1 VSNCNSCREG
11 TPKCLLGQI
20 QDIKFAPKN
29 IQVQGRPAIDVINKF
44 KSNSFKD
51 QYKIF
56 IIGTNPDRES
66 DKKDIPFL
74 GSAGDFLTEFITKSG
89 MPIDD
94 VWCTYLV
101 KCASPKGRNPSA
113 GEMNACMSYV
123 QEEIKRYKPE
133 IIMLLGNLPLKLFN
147 IREGGISKCRGKVFK
162 KKLPDW
168 EDGPE
173 FSVIPSYNPATFVYR
188 DNKKLRDLVIED
200 YCIAAS
206 LATGKEHKA
215 SFYQCNFTVAKTVE
229 DVFTACEVMETE
241 GIFGVDTE
249 SPSLNFM
256 HAPMM
261 LLQLS
266 AGINKTHLIPFY
278 SHDPNSLG
286 EWKLNAYWSNDDRNK
301 VRDRLNKL
309 FSNSSLKTV
318 MHNCLLGDMR
328 VFLANG
334 QKISISKLVKDKYTG
349 DVLTVNE
356 YTGKIES
363 KKVIG
368 HIKASHRKYED
379 WLRIRVKGTGS
390 LRLTKDHNVITSS
403 GRKIAESIS
412 VGDKILTSIPTF
424 SPQQESIV
432 LGTLLGDGS
441 LVLSCP
447 SYNSKAKILKNS
459 KSRSPYLKFSHCEE
473 QEEYC
478 KFKASFFD
486 MKIKKMKNNRG
497 FSQGLN
503 NYLFSA
509 SSKNDP
515 RLNEFYELGLKK
527 RQVTKEWLDRLTPQA
542 FAIWYCDDGTLK
554 GKGVSFC
561 VSGFGIEGQQLI
573 EDWVKLKGWPV
584 RSWIR
589 EDGQLYIDINDCNNS
604 KLKDNIV
611 MQSFWEW
618 FSEYVPNCMKYKV
631 HKLYRDKISSKWW
644 NIPHISKSW
653 ADTVTE
659 IGPLF
664 PKEKQSR
671 YSGYSTRRYKI
682 GPPQYCLTVEG
693 NPNFISENLCVS
705 NCKYDLNII
714 KRWLSIDVKNEVH
727 DTQVMHHLIYEYPP
741 HDLKNLA
748 DMEFH
753 VGDWEAPVREL
764 VGGEEG
770 DSNLSWDNCP
780 DDILWPYGAND
791 AELTR
796 RLFDSYWEVISSKP
810 HLLKLYYEESI
821 PILSTLQKAEWIGN
835 KIDLKK
841 VDEMEKIYL
850 ERLDLSLIECRKL
863 AGKPDF
869 NPSSPDQVATVL
881 RSRATP
887 ENGILNLI
895 TDLTKSK
902 GFSTGQDILI
912 ELDDPFAEKV
922 LEYRKYRKLISTYIN
937 RVREDIDETNRVRY
951 QFRVAG
957 TASGRLSCR
966 FLQQIPRID
975 KESIKKEEVVL
986 RQMFIEDDGYDL
998 VYFDVDQAELWVFA
1012 YKSQCKEM
1020 IRILE
1025 SGDDIHRHTAAA
1037 ALQITPEET
1046 SDFNRSNLG
1055 KPFNF
1060 GVIYGSQGYEIAK
1073 CEFQNPK
1080 TGKLEKVGRE
1090 RAMLFAS
1097 NFMRKYPEIELYK
1110 ADLVDIALANNCV
1123 YRTEFGREIHVPELT
1138 SSDDRRINTLTRELL
1153 NKSVQGP
1160 AGSITLR
1167 TLNMVDA
1174 VLAKYKIDTTQI
1186 RLINTVHDSGL
1197 YGVKKHLTEWFKSV
1211 IKSVAERPIPEI
1223 YNKKFTVKIGVGSN
1237 WAEAELN
1244 AK

>member
-1 VSNCNSCREG
+1 MELTQISKNCNNCREG

-20 QDIKFAPKN
+20 QDERLKPKT
-29 IQVQGRPAIDVINKF
+29 IQVQGRPAIDILNKF

-74 GSAGDFLTEFITKSG
+74 GAAGDFLTEFITKSG
-89 MPIDD
+89 MPVDD

-113 GEMNACMSYV
+113 GELNTCMSYI

-133 IIMLLGNLPLKLFN
+133 IIMLLGNIPLKLFN

-229 DVFTACEVMETE
+229 DVFTACEVMESE

-249 SPSLNFM
+249 SPNLNFM
-256 HAPMM
+256 RAPMM

-266 AGINKTHLIPFY
+266 AGVNKTHLIPFY
-278 SHDPNSLG
+278 SYDPSSLG
-286 EWKLNAYWSNDDRNK
+286 EWKLKSYWSNDDRNR

-309 FSNSSLKTV
+309 FSHPKWKAV
-318 MHNCLLGDMR
+318 FHN
-328 VFLANG
+328 A
-334 QKISISKLVKDKYTG
+334 
-349 DVLTVNE
+349 
-356 YTGKIES
+356 
-363 KKVIG
+363 
-368 HIKASHRKYED
+368 
-379 WLRIRVKGTGS
+379 
-390 LRLTKDHNVITSS
+390 
-403 GRKIAESIS
+403 
-412 VGDKILTSIPTF
+412 
-424 SPQQESIV
+424 
-432 LGTLLGDGS
+432 
-441 LVLSCP
+441 
-447 SYNSKAKILKNS
+447 
-459 KSRSPYLKFSHCEE
+459 
-473 QEEYC
+473 
-478 KFKASFFD
+478 
-486 MKIKKMKNNRG
+486 
-497 FSQGLN
+497 
-503 NYLFSA
+503 
-509 SSKNDP
+509 
-515 RLNEFYELGLKK
+515 
-527 RQVTKEWLDRLTPQA
+527 
-542 FAIWYCDDGTLK
+542 
-554 GKGVSFC
+554 
-561 VSGFGIEGQQLI
+561 
-573 EDWVKLKGWPV
+573 
-584 RSWIR
+584 
-589 EDGQLYIDINDCNNS
+589 
-604 KLKDNIV
+604 
-611 MQSFWEW
+611 
-618 FSEYVPNCMKYKV
+618 
-631 HKLYRDKISSKWW
+631 
-644 NIPHISKSW
+644 
-653 ADTVTE
+653 
-659 IGPLF
+659 
-664 PKEKQSR
+664 
-671 YSGYSTRRYKI
+671 
-682 GPPQYCLTVEG
+682 
-693 NPNFISENLCVS
+693 
-705 NCKYDLNII
+705 KYDLNII
-714 KRWLSIDVKNEVH
+714 KRWLSVDVKNEVH

-741 HDLKNLA
+741 HDLKSLA

-753 VGDWEAPVREL
+753 VGDWEAPVREV

-780 DDILWPYGAND
+780 DEILWPYGAND

-796 RLFDSYWEVISSKP
+796 RLFDTYWETISSKP

-821 PILSTLQKAEWIGN
+821 PITSTLQKAEWNGN

-841 VDEMEKIYL
+841 VDEMEKLYL
-850 ERLDLSLIECRKL
+850 ERMELSLIECRKL

-869 NPSSPDQVATVL
+869 NPSSPDQVAEVL
-881 RSRATP
+881 RGRATP

-902 GFSTGQDILI
+902 GFSTGKDILI

-922 LEYRKYRKLISTYIN
+922 LEYRKYRKLISTYID

-975 KESIKKEEVVL
+975 KESIKKEEVIL

-1025 SGDDIHRHTAAA
+1025 SGEDIHRHTAAA
-1037 ALQITPEET
+1037 ALQVSLEET

-1060 GVIYGSQGYEIAK
+1060 GVIYGSQGFQIAK

-1080 TGKLEKVGRE
+1080 TGKLEKVGRD

-1097 NFMRKYPEIELYK
+1097 NFMKKYPEIEIYK
-1110 ADLVDIALANNCV
+1110 ADLVDISLANNCV

-1138 SSDDRRINTLTRELL
+1138 SNDDRRVNTLTRELL

-1167 TLNMVDA
+1167 TLNMIDA
-1174 VLAKYKIDTTQI
+1174 VLAKYNIDTNQI

-1197 YGVKKHLTEWFKSV
+1197 YGVKKHLTEWFKGI

-1223 YNKKFTVKIGVGSN
+1223 YSKKFTVKIGVGSN

>member
-1 VSNCNSCREG
+1 MELTQISKNCHNCREG

-20 QDIKFAPKN
+20 QDERLKPKN
-29 IQVQGRPAIDVINKF
+29 IQVQGRPAIDILNKF

-56 IIGTNPDRES
+56 IIGTNPDKES

-74 GSAGDFLTEFITKSG
+74 GAAGDFLTEFITKSG
-89 MPIDD
+89 MPVDD

-113 GEMNACMSYV
+113 GELNTCMSYI

-133 IIMLLGNLPLKLFN
+133 IIMLLGNIPLKLFN

-229 DVFTACEVMETE
+229 DVFTACEVMESE

-249 SPSLNFM
+249 SPNLNFM
-256 HAPMM
+256 RAPMM

-266 AGINKTHLIPFY
+266 AGVNKTHLIPFY
-278 SHDPNSLG
+278 SHDPSSLG
-286 EWKLNAYWSNDDRNK
+286 EWKLKSYWSNDDRNR

-309 FSNSSLKTV
+309 FSHPKWKAV
-318 MHNCLLGDMR
+318 FHN
-328 VFLANG
+328 A
-334 QKISISKLVKDKYTG
+334 
-349 DVLTVNE
+349 
-356 YTGKIES
+356 
-363 KKVIG
+363 
-368 HIKASHRKYED
+368 
-379 WLRIRVKGTGS
+379 
-390 LRLTKDHNVITSS
+390 
-403 GRKIAESIS
+403 
-412 VGDKILTSIPTF
+412 
-424 SPQQESIV
+424 
-432 LGTLLGDGS
+432 
-441 LVLSCP
+441 
-447 SYNSKAKILKNS
+447 
-459 KSRSPYLKFSHCEE
+459 
-473 QEEYC
+473 
-478 KFKASFFD
+478 
-486 MKIKKMKNNRG
+486 
-497 FSQGLN
+497 
-503 NYLFSA
+503 
-509 SSKNDP
+509 
-515 RLNEFYELGLKK
+515 
-527 RQVTKEWLDRLTPQA
+527 
-542 FAIWYCDDGTLK
+542 
-554 GKGVSFC
+554 
-561 VSGFGIEGQQLI
+561 
-573 EDWVKLKGWPV
+573 
-584 RSWIR
+584 
-589 EDGQLYIDINDCNNS
+589 
-604 KLKDNIV
+604 
-611 MQSFWEW
+611 
-618 FSEYVPNCMKYKV
+618 
-631 HKLYRDKISSKWW
+631 
-644 NIPHISKSW
+644 
-653 ADTVTE
+653 
-659 IGPLF
+659 
-664 PKEKQSR
+664 
-671 YSGYSTRRYKI
+671 
-682 GPPQYCLTVEG
+682 
-693 NPNFISENLCVS
+693 
-705 NCKYDLNII
+705 KYDLNII

-741 HDLKNLA
+741 HDLKSLA

-753 VGDWEAPVREL
+753 VGDWEAPVREV

-780 DDILWPYGAND
+780 DEILWPYGAND

-796 RLFDSYWEVISSKP
+796 RLFDTYWETISSKP

-821 PILSTLQKAEWIGN
+821 PITSTLQKAEWNGN

-841 VDEMEKIYL
+841 VDEMEKLYL
-850 ERLDLSLIECRKL
+850 ERMELSLIECRKL

-869 NPSSPDQVATVL
+869 NPSSPDQVAEVL
-881 RSRATP
+881 RGRATP

-902 GFSTGQDILI
+902 GFSTGKDILI

-922 LEYRKYRKLISTYIN
+922 LEYRKYRKLISTYID

-975 KESIKKEEVVL
+975 KESIKKEEVIL

-1025 SGDDIHRHTAAA
+1025 SGEDIHRHSAAA
-1037 ALQITPEET
+1037 ALQISMEET
-1046 SDFNRSNLG
+1046 SDFNRSNVGKCVDPSTIVICNGRISKIGDICKSLNHEDSFTSVCNKNIYTYSGLEAKLNSIYNGGIKPLKLITTRRGIIQCSDNHIFVKKDMTLIKARDLKIGDVLFEDSSSPSIKEVSEYVDISFISRSDSVPPTIIKTNKELAYICGVVIGDGCASSHQISIAHGDINKKDPYGILYKEWQDNLFNTFYSQGFNPKPRNKVLNLG
-1055 KPFNF
+1055 CRNVLSYFVSLGVIKWRDKNSTCKIFEVPDWIIKSGREAFLSFLGGLIDTDGFVGKLGIVDLTSKSPILIGQIAALSSIYGLTFSTQREFNKQYNKAYYTITFRKKCNYIFKSYLKNKGKLSRLSLPVKPSKKELENSILYIEDSIVGQCLDLSIDSSDHLYWTNNIITHNSMNF
-1060 GVIYGSQGYEIAK
+1060 GVIYGSQGFQIAK

-1080 TGKLEKVGRE
+1080 TGKLEKVGRD

-1097 NFMRKYPEIELYK
+1097 NFMKKYPEIEIYK
-1110 ADLVDIALANNCV
+1110 ADLVDISLANNCV

-1138 SSDDRRINTLTRELL
+1138 SNDDRRVNTLTRELL

-1167 TLNMVDA
+1167 TLNMIDA
-1174 VLAKYKIDTTQI
+1174 VLAKYNIDTNQI

-1197 YGVKKHLTEWFKSV
+1197 YGVKKHLTEWFKGI